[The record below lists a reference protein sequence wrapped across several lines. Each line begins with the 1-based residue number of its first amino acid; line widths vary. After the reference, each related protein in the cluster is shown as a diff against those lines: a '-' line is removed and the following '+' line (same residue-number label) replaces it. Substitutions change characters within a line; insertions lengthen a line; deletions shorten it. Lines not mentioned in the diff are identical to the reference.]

1 MELGGRTETREVMLK
16 EAGKAPL
23 RQCSLMLDVEG
34 EVASPGRGNDIRN
47 VALEQF
53 LCY

>member
-16 EAGKAPL
+16 EAGKAPG
-23 RQCSLMLDVEG
+23 RQRFLMLDAEA

-47 VALEQF
+47 VLGQF